1 MALYALM
8 DSEEDQADTLQDLVL
23 LCRFGHPCPA

>member
-1 MALYALM
+1 MALYALV
-8 DSEEDQADTLQDLVL
+8 DSEEDQADIQRDLAL